1 MLSPA
6 AGDGPEEVWD
16 DGSAS
21 NLVSLPVSHQVGA
34 WLFSGRLL
42 SGATGLGTL
51 SYDLDRLKDGS
62 MSRLCELLGPHP
74 RTCGS
79 HPAGLA
85 RRPLGRGHA
94 TALPGPRLRRPRQG
108 GR

>member
-1 MLSPA
+1 MVLSPA
-6 AGDGPEEVWD
+6 TGDGPEEVWD

-34 WLFSGRLL
+34 WLFTGRLL

-62 MSRLCELLGPHP
+62 TSRLCELLGPHP
-74 RTCGS
+74 PDVRKSLPDWLDVPSG
-79 HPAGLA
+79 ADM
-85 RRPLGRGHA
+85 RPPCRDRG
-94 TALPGPRLRRPRQG
+94 
-108 GR
+108 